1 MENSDSTSPE
11 RALFYREEEEV
22 VRPDIYGAFQGR
34 VALLAASR
42 NHFPGRLMPPAA
54 PENRV
59 HFQGRLMT

>member
-1 MENSDSTSPE
+1 M
-11 RALFYREEEEV
+11 FCREEEEGA
-22 VRPDIYGAFQGR
+22 RPDIYGAFQGR

>member
-1 MENSDSTSPE
+1 MEFSDSTSPE
-11 RALFYREEEEV
+11 GALLCRKEEDGA
-22 VRPDIYGAFQGR
+22 RPDIYGAFQGR

-42 NHFPGRLMPPAA
+42 NHFPGRLMPAAA